1 LDNTAI
7 QQVYQI
13 LVNLALK
20 EKYAEEVQVI
30 IWKIAYLVTNVY
42 LVLDI
47 MNIIYQIHPILLSLV
62 KIIPIKM
69 RKVNLHVSH
78 VMLDIIVNVVMEI
91 QRDVLNK
98 QNVLQEH
105 IVKKIRVPLIAFHAT
120 MEHIAL

>member
-91 QRDVLNK
+91 QRDVLIK

>member
-78 VMLDIIVNVVMEI
+78 VMLDIIANVVMEI